1 MTIDMLQPDLIAPT
15 RTLGELVAGATP
27 QLRDLADRCAAG
39 LADSG
44 LPCHVD
50 IFDDWVKLTV
60 RTDDGLLRFGLMEP
74 EVSGLSPSGLP
85 LRIGVELAFNVPSG
99 EPLRSKPDVF
109 FCLPSDFSIDQLIAL
124 GRGSFSPAQFTE
136 LLNFSVRHAM
146 SAPRSRFPTS
156 ILLMISERNR
166 LHTAGDKRFEL
177 WTQSRG
183 KIDIVRLKPTS
194 NPHEAAGEAQELGF
208 YPTIYRCQSG
218 VFVAFKATEGGVFL

>member
-1 MTIDMLQPDLIAPT
+1 MTIDMLQPDSIPQT
-15 RTLGELVAGATP
+15 RTLGELVAGATT
-27 QLRDLADRCAAG
+27 QLKDLAGRFAAG
-39 LADSG
+39 LADFG

-60 RTDDGLLRFGLMEP
+60 GTDDGLLDFGLMGP
-74 EVSGLSPSGLP
+74 EVSGLSPGGLP

-109 FCLPSDFSIDQLIAL
+109 FYLPTDFSIDELIAL

-146 SAPRSRFPTS
+146 SAPRSRFPTA
-156 ILLMISERNR
+156 ILLMISARLS

-183 KIDIVRLKPTS
+183 KIDIVRLKRTS

-208 YPTIYRCQSG
+208 NPTVYRCQSG
-218 VFVAFKATEGGVFL
+218 VFVAFKATEVGMFL